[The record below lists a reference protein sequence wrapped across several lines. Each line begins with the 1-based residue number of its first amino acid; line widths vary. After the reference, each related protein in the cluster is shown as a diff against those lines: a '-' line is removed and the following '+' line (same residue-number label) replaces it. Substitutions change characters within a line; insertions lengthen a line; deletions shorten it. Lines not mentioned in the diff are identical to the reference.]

1 MEKHLNILQNYF
13 GYPSFRPGQAEVIDN
28 IDQGKNTLAVM
39 PTGGGKSLCYQ
50 VPGLAMNGT
59 AIIISPLISLMKDQV
74 DGLHGLG
81 VTATYIN
88 SSISAAEQHQRLRD
102 MQQNRYQ
109 FIYVAPERFE
119 SGSFIHALKQT
130 NISLIAFDEA
140 HCISQWGHDFR
151 PSYRSIVPILKEI
164 GGDPVIM
171 ALTATATPEV
181 IEDIQTLL
189 HIAPANTVH
198 TGFERKNLSFFIEK
212 GVNKTDYILSYLKKH
227 QGEVGIIYA
236 ATRKQVEYVYDFL
249 KEKGYAV
256 SKYHGG
262 LSEQERQAAQTAFI
276 FDQSEIMVATTAFG
290 MGIDKSNVRFIIHY
304 AIPMNMESYY
314 QEAGRAGRDGEP
326 SNCVL
331 LFSPQ
336 DIHTQK
342 FLIEKSELDEEGMQR
357 EYQKLNKM
365 VNYCRTQSCLN
376 SYILNY
382 FQFGSVAPSVSC
394 GRCSNCL
401 KQGEIV
407 DITEEAQ
414 MILSCVKRMRERFG
428 VVMTA
433 KVLKGSKD
441 KKLIQFGL
449 TGLTTYGILAKYTE
463 KEIIERIHFLIA
475 EQYLSAE
482 EGQFPVLQ
490 LNQKS
495 MDILTGKQNVTM
507 FIQDVPT
514 AEKADYN
521 ADLFETLRQLRRT
534 MSEQLEL
541 PPYVLFSDMTLKEMA
556 RYLPT
561 NKEDFLR
568 LKGVGQKKYELYGEA
583 FLKAIAD
590 WKEKNPDFKAPT
602 AIHFQSPKT
611 RHVKEEEEDNR
622 PSYQKSYELLQ
633 RGKSIREIAAIRD
646 LKETTIESHLF
657 QASQKGFNLNW
668 ELFFNNQEEEEILS
682 THEALDATGLK
693 ELKEALPEDFTY
705 RKIKAVLVKNEK
717 FGVKEG

>member
-1 MEKHLNILQNYF
+1 MEKYLNILQNYF
-13 GYPSFRPGQAEVIDN
+13 GYSSFRPGQAEVIDT
-28 IDQGKNTLAVM
+28 IDQGENVLAVM

-74 DGLHGLG
+74 DGLHALG
-81 VTATYIN
+81 AAATYIN
-88 SSISAAEQHQRLRD
+88 SSISAGEQYQRLMA

-109 FIYVAPERFE
+109 FVYVAPERFE
-119 SGSFIHALKQT
+119 SGAFIQALQQT

-151 PSYRSIVPILKEI
+151 PSYRSIVPILQEI
-164 GGDPVIM
+164 GGNPTVM
-171 ALTATATPEV
+171 GLTATATPEV
-181 IEDIQTLL
+181 IEDIQALL

-212 GVNKTDYILSYLKKH
+212 GVNKIDYILSYLKKH

-236 ATRKQVEYVYDFL
+236 ATRKQVEHVYDVL
-249 KEKGYAV
+249 KGKGYAV

-276 FDQSEIMVATTAFG
+276 FDQTELMVATTAFG

-342 FLIEKSELDEEGMQR
+342 FLIEKSDLDEEGTQR

-365 VNYCRTQSCLN
+365 VNYCRTQNCLY

-382 FQFGSVAPSVSC
+382 FEMGSAASSVSC

-401 KQGEIV
+401 KQGELE

-428 VVMTA
+428 ASMTA

-449 TGLTTYGILAKYTE
+449 SKLSTYGILSKYTE
-463 KEIIERIHFLIA
+463 KEITERIHFLIA
-475 EQYLSAE
+475 EECLSAE
-482 EGQFPVLQ
+482 EGQFPVLK
-490 LNQKS
+490 LNRKS
-495 MDILTGKQNVTM
+495 MDILTGKENVTM
-507 FIQDVPT
+507 FIQDVPAVSET
-514 AEKADYN
+514 DYSD
-521 ADLFETLRQLRRT
+521 DLFESLRQLRRS
-534 MSEQLEL
+534 MSQELDL

-556 RYLPT
+556 RYLPEG
-561 NKEDFLR
+561 KDEFLR
-568 LKGVGQKKYELYGEA
+568 LKGVGQKKYDLYGES
-583 FLKAIAD
+583 FLEAVAE
-590 WKEKNPDFKAPT
+590 WKEKNPDYKAPT
-602 AIHFQSPKT
+602 AIHYQKAA
-611 RHVKEEEEDNR
+611 KAKDADDR
-622 PSYQKSYELLQ
+622 PSYQISYELLQ
-633 RGKSIREIAAIRD
+633 KGKTIREIASIRD
-646 LKETTIESHLF
+646 LKELTIESHIF
-657 QASQKGFNLNW
+657 QAFQKGYTLNW
-668 ELFFNNQEEEEILS
+668 NLFFNTEEEGKILS
-682 THEALDATGLK
+682 KHEEIDPIGLK
-693 ELKEALPEDFTY
+693 ELKEALPEDYTY
-705 RKIKAVLVKNEK
+705 RKIKAVLVKNDKFMAKEK
-717 FGVKEG
+717 SS

>member
-13 GYPSFRPGQAEVIDN
+13 GYTSFRPGQAEVINN

-74 DGLHGLG
+74 DGLHALG
-81 VTATYIN
+81 VAATYIN
-88 SSISAAEQHQRLRD
+88 SSISSAEQRQRLIA

-109 FIYVAPERFE
+109 FVYVAPERFE
-119 SGSFIHALKQT
+119 SGSFIHALQQT
-130 NISLIAFDEA
+130 NLSLIAFDEA

-151 PSYRSIVPILKEI
+151 PSYRSIVPILQQI
-164 GGDPVIM
+164 GGNPIIM
-171 ALTATATPEV
+171 GLTATATPEV
-181 IEDIQTLL
+181 IEDIQSLL
-189 HIAPANTVH
+189 HISPANTVH

-212 GVNKTDYILSYLKKH
+212 GVNKIDYILSYLKKH

-236 ATRKQVEYVYDFL
+236 ATRKQVEYVYDVL
-249 KEKGYAV
+249 NEKGYAV

-262 LSEQERQAAQTAFI
+262 LSEQERQDAQTAFI
-276 FDQSEIMVATTAFG
+276 FDQTELMVATTAFG

-342 FLIEKSELDEEGMQR
+342 FLIEKSEMEEEGMQR

-382 FQFGSVAPSVSC
+382 FQLGSATASC

-401 KQGEIV
+401 QQGELE

-428 VVMTA
+428 VGLTA

-449 TGLTTYGILAKYTE
+449 TKLTTYGILSKYTE
-463 KEIIERIHFLIA
+463 KEITERIHFLLA
-475 EQYLSAE
+475 EECLAAE
-482 EGQFPVLQ
+482 EGQFPILK

-495 MDILTGKQNVTM
+495 MDILTGKENVTM

-514 AEKADYN
+514 VEKADYN
-521 ADLFETLRQLRRT
+521 TDLFEALRQLRRS
-534 MSEQLEL
+534 MSQELEL

-556 RYLPT
+556 RYLP
-561 NKEDFLR
+561 EDQDEFLR

-583 FLKAIAD
+583 FLEAIAD
-590 WKEKNPDFKAPT
+590 WKEENPDYKAPT
-602 AIHFQSPKT
+602 AIHYQKAGKA
-611 RHVKEEEEDNR
+611 KELDDR
-622 PSYQKSYELLQ
+622 PSYQISYELLQ
-633 RGKSIREIAAIRD
+633 KGKTIREIAAIRD
-646 LKETTIESHLF
+646 LKEQTIEAHIF

-668 ELFFNNQEEEEILS
+668 SLFFNNKEEEEVLS
-682 THEALDATGLK
+682 THEDIDAAGLK
-693 ELKEALPEDFTY
+693 DLKEALPEEYTY
-705 RKIKAVLVKNEK
+705 RKIKAVLVKNDK
-717 FGVKEG
+717 FVVREGS

>member
-13 GYPSFRPGQAEVIDN
+13 GYPSFRPGQAEVINN

-50 VPGLAMNGT
+50 VPGLVMNGT

-74 DGLHGLG
+74 DGLHALG
-81 VTATYIN
+81 VAATYIN
-88 SSISAAEQHQRLRD
+88 SSISSAEQHQRLMA

-109 FIYVAPERFE
+109 FVYVAPERFE
-119 SGSFIHALKQT
+119 SSSFVNALQQT
-130 NISLIAFDEA
+130 SISLIAFDEA

-151 PSYRSIVPILKEI
+151 PSYRSVVPILQEI
-164 GGDPVIM
+164 GGNPIIM
-171 ALTATATPEV
+171 GLTATATPEV
-181 IEDIQTLL
+181 IEDIQALL

-212 GVNKTDYILSYLKKH
+212 GVNKIDYILSYLKKH
-227 QGEVGIIYA
+227 QGEVGILYA
-236 ATRKQVEYVYDFL
+236 ATRKQVEYVYDIL

-262 LSEQERQAAQTAFI
+262 LSEKERQSAQTAFI
-276 FDQSEIMVATTAFG
+276 FDQTELMVATTAFG

-342 FLIEKSELDEEGMQR
+342 FLIEKSEMDEEGMQR

-382 FQFGSVAPSVSC
+382 FQMGSATAAC

-401 KQGEIV
+401 QQGELE

-428 VVMTA
+428 VGLTA

-449 TGLTTYGILAKYTE
+449 TKLTTYGILSKYTE
-463 KEIIERIHFLIA
+463 KEITERIHFLLA
-475 EQYLSAE
+475 EACLAAE
-482 EGQFPVLQ
+482 EGQFPILK

-495 MDILTGKQNVTM
+495 MDILTGKENVTM

-514 AEKADYN
+514 VEKADYN
-521 ADLFETLRQLRRT
+521 TDLFETLRQLRRS
-534 MSEQLEL
+534 MSQELEL

-556 RYLPT
+556 RYLP
-561 NKEDFLR
+561 EDKDEFLR

-583 FLKAIAD
+583 FLEAISD
-590 WKEKNPDFKAPT
+590 WKEKNPDYKAPT
-602 AIHFQSPKT
+602 AIHYQKVAKT
-611 RHVKEEEEDNR
+611 KDGDDR

-633 RGKSIREIAAIRD
+633 KGKTIREIAAIRE
-646 LKETTIESHLF
+646 LKEQTIETHIF

-668 ELFFNNQEEEEILS
+668 SLFFNNQEEEEILS
-682 THEALDATGLK
+682 TQEKIEATGLK
-693 ELKEALPEDFTY
+693 DLKEALPEDYTY
-705 RKIKAVLVKNEK
+705 RKIKAVLVKNDK
-717 FGVKEG
+717 FMVREGS

>member
-1 MEKHLNILQNYF
+1 MEKYLNILQNYF
-13 GYPSFRPGQAEVIDN
+13 GYSSFRPGQAEVIDT
-28 IDQGKNTLAVM
+28 IDQGENVLAVM

-74 DGLHGLG
+74 DGLHALG
-81 VTATYIN
+81 AAATYIN
-88 SSISAAEQHQRLRD
+88 SSISAGEQYQRLMA

-109 FIYVAPERFE
+109 FVYVAPERFE
-119 SGSFIHALKQT
+119 SGAFIQALQQT

-151 PSYRSIVPILKEI
+151 PSYRSIVPILQEI
-164 GGDPVIM
+164 GGNPTVM
-171 ALTATATPEV
+171 GLTATATPEV
-181 IEDIQTLL
+181 IEDIQALL

-212 GVNKTDYILSYLKKH
+212 GVNKIDYILSYLKKH

-236 ATRKQVEYVYDFL
+236 ATRKQVEHVYDVL
-249 KEKGYAV
+249 KGKGYAV

-276 FDQSEIMVATTAFG
+276 FDQTELMVATTAFG

-342 FLIEKSELDEEGMQR
+342 FLIEKSDLDEEGTQR

-365 VNYCRTQSCLN
+365 VNYCRTQNCLY

-382 FQFGSVAPSVSC
+382 FEMGSAASSVSC

-401 KQGEIV
+401 KQGELE

-428 VVMTA
+428 ASMTA

-441 KKLIQFGL
+441 KKLIQFAL
-449 TGLTTYGILAKYTE
+449 SKLSTYGILSKYTE
-463 KEIIERIHFLIA
+463 KEITERIHFLIA
-475 EQYLSAE
+475 EECLSAE
-482 EGQFPVLQ
+482 EGQFPVLK
-490 LNQKS
+490 LNRKS
-495 MDILTGKQNVTM
+495 MDILTGKENVTM
-507 FIQDVPT
+507 FIQDVPAVSET
-514 AEKADYN
+514 DYSD
-521 ADLFETLRQLRRT
+521 DLFESLRQLRRS
-534 MSEQLEL
+534 MSQELDL

-556 RYLPT
+556 RYLPEG
-561 NKEDFLR
+561 KDEFLR
-568 LKGVGQKKYELYGEA
+568 LKGVGQKKYDLYGES
-583 FLKAIAD
+583 FLEAVAE
-590 WKEKNPDFKAPT
+590 WKEKNPDYKAPT
-602 AIHFQSPKT
+602 AIHYQKAA
-611 RHVKEEEEDNR
+611 KAKDADDR
-622 PSYQKSYELLQ
+622 PSYQISYELLQ
-633 RGKSIREIAAIRD
+633 KGKTIREIASIRD
-646 LKETTIESHLF
+646 LKELTIESHIF
-657 QASQKGFNLNW
+657 QAFQKGYTLNW
-668 ELFFNNQEEEEILS
+668 NLFFNTEEEGKILS
-682 THEALDATGLK
+682 KHEEIDPIGLK
-693 ELKEALPEDFTY
+693 ELKEALPEDYTY
-705 RKIKAVLVKNEK
+705 RKIKAVLVKNDKFMAKEK
-717 FGVKEG
+717 SS